1 MTKVAAAVTGNNSP
15 GPLLCL
21 SNFGSTPVFVTP
33 ENSQYF
39 FFKVFFKSHQ
49 QDASQIYGPELLTLQ
64 KKAHITLSVTTSTL
78 ISGKRPRSAL
88 IYLKYKGTHKG
99 NVVALVQK
107 QQLWDGDGYNVYS
120 LSI

>member
-1 MTKVAAAVTGNNSP
+1 M
-15 GPLLCL
+15 
-21 SNFGSTPVFVTP
+21 FVTP
-33 ENSQYF
+33 GNSQYF
-39 FFKVFFKSHQ
+39 CFKVFFKSHQ

-88 IYLKYKGTHKG
+88 IYLKYNGTNNG
-99 NVVALVQK
+99 NVVAPVQK
-107 QQLWDGDGYNVYS
+107 QQLWDGDGYSVYS